1 MVVHS
6 SLESKVCHSC
16 LFKVVIGDALL
27 QSCSYTTG
35 LCDSGMNKPQGINS
49 VADFKKDFYDVRR
62 FVAITVTLES
72 MASITIT
79 QASHLSLTVAIPGLS
94 LKTHPPETPKIS
106 MCQYY
111 GKASTW

>member
-1 MVVHS
+1 MLYCRVVA
-6 SLESKVCHSC
+6 
-16 LFKVVIGDALL
+16 IPW
-27 QSCSYTTG
+27 
-35 LCDSGMNKPQGINS
+35 CDSGMNKPQGINS
-49 VADFKKDFYDVRR
+49 VADFRKGFYDVRR

-94 LKTHPPETPKIS
+94 LKTHPPEKPKIS